1 MTAVRCSQI
10 KSGGTACKASAC
22 RGPAYCFIHAPAVAT
37 ERTAARSAGGR
48 KRRVATLPP
57 DTPDLPL
64 RNVDDVVTLLAQT
77 INWVRRGDL
86 DSKVANSVGDL
97 SGIMLNAMQESE
109 IEARFAAVEAVL
121 MGGDRV

>member
-1 MTAVRCSQI
+1 M
-10 KSGGTACKASAC
+10 
-22 RGPAYCFIHAPAVAT
+22 
-37 ERTAARSAGGR
+37 
-48 KRRVATLPP
+48 ATLPP

-64 RNVDDVVTLLAQT
+64 RNADDVVTLLAQT